1 LSVALK
7 VKALTAALPD
17 PASAMNVAST
27 INFLFNLFSNGKINE
42 EDLRRDLRD
51 ICRTVLNITNPDL
64 TEEDVRKR
72 VEVVVDE
79 LVESMK
85 IESLSRRV
93 MARFRTM

>member
-1 LSVALK
+1 MSVALK
-7 VKALTAALPD
+7 VKALIAALPD

-51 ICRTVLNITNPDL
+51 ICSTVMNITNPDL
-64 TEEDVRKR
+64 SEEEIRKR

-79 LVESMK
+79 LVEAMK
-85 IESLSRRV
+85 VESLSRRV

>member
-7 VKALTAALPD
+7 VKTLMAALPD